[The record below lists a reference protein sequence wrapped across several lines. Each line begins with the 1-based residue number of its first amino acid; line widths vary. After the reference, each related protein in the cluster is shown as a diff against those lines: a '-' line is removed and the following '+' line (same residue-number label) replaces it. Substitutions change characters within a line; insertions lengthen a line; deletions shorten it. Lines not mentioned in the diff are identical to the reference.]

1 MKLKSKIGSIPYSD
15 EKVYNFLTNFDNFKK
30 LIPQDKI
37 TNWQSDADSCKFTVN
52 PIGDTGVRIIEKEPN
67 KLVKLKGI
75 EESKF
80 DFTFWMQL
88 KSVDENDTRMKL
100 TLEASLNPMLE
111 MMAKKP
117 LQEFLDKVIDQLEQF
132 KF

>member
-1 MKLKSKIGSIPYSD
+1 MKLESKIGSIPYSN
-15 EKVYNFLTNFDNFKK
+15 EKVYNFLTNFNNFKT

-37 TNWQSDADSCKFTVN
+37 TNWQSDEDSCRFTVN
-52 PIGDTGVRIIEKEPN
+52 PIGDTGVRIIEREPN
-67 KLVKLKGI
+67 KLIKLKGI

-117 LQEFLDKVIDQLEQF
+117 LQEFLDKVIGQLEQF